1 MRGRRLAVAA
11 VAAVAFVAVSLVLA
25 RWLSTENR
33 ERDTILGVLR
43 AEARGDAAAVARRLE
58 GCASD
63 PRCRARVAAI
73 VSRVRRP
80 GEVKI
85 LRLDSGTSYAL
96 GSKTGT
102 TRVAWGIVDR
112 GLPVIQ
118 CVVVRRKGS
127 LLAGHSITLLR
138 LSRPI
143 GRESSC

>member
-11 VAAVAFVAVSLVLA
+11 VAALVFVAVSLVLA

-33 ERDTILGVLR
+33 ERDAILEMLR
-43 AEARGDAAAVARRLE
+43 AEAHGDAAAVARRLE
-58 GCASD
+58 GCAAD

-73 VSRVRRP
+73 VARVRRP

-96 GSKTGT
+96 GSKTGP
-102 TRVAWGIVDR
+102 TRVAWGNVDR
-112 GLPVIQ
+112 GLPVVQ
-118 CVVVRRKGS
+118 CVLVRRKGS

>member
-11 VAAVAFVAVSLVLA
+11 VAALAFVALCVVLA

-33 ERDTILGVLR
+33 EREAVLELVR
-43 AEARGDAAAVARRLE
+43 AEARGDAPAVAHRLE
-58 GCASD
+58 GCSAE
-63 PRCRARVAAI
+63 PGCQGRVAAI
-73 VSRVRRP
+73 VARVRRP
-80 GEVKI
+80 GTVKI
-85 LRLDSGTSYAL
+85 LRLDSGTAYAV
-96 GSKTGT
+96 GSATGT
-102 TRVAWGIVDR
+102 TRVAWGVVDR
-112 GLPVIQ
+112 GLPVVQ

>member
-1 MRGRRLAVAA
+1 VRGRRLAVAA
-11 VAAVAFVAVSLVLA
+11 VAAVAFVTVSVVLA
-25 RWLSTENR
+25 RWLNEENR
-33 ERDTILGVLR
+33 ERDAILELVR

-58 GCASD
+58 RCAPD

-73 VSRVRRP
+73 VARVRRP

-102 TRVAWGIVDR
+102 TRVAWGVVDR
-112 GLPVIQ
+112 GLPVVQ

-127 LLAGHSITLLR
+127 LLAGHSITLRR

>member
-1 MRGRRLAVAA
+1 VRGRRLAVAA
-11 VAAVAFVAVSLVLA
+11 VAALAFVAICLVLA
-25 RWLSTENR
+25 RWLNEENR
-33 ERDTILGVLR
+33 ERDAVLDIAR

-58 GCASD
+58 DCAPD
-63 PRCRARVAAI
+63 PRCRTRVAAI
-73 VSRVRRP
+73 VARVRRP

-85 LRLDSGTSYAL
+85 LSLDSGTSYAL

-102 TRVAWGIVDR
+102 TRVAWGVVDR
-112 GLPVIQ
+112 GLPVVQ

>member
-1 MRGRRLAVAA
+1 VRGRRLAVTA
-11 VAAVAFVAVSLVLA
+11 VAAVVFVAASLLLA

-33 ERDTILGVLR
+33 ERDALLAVAR
-43 AEARGDAAAVARRLE
+43 AEARGDTTDVARRLE
-58 GCASD
+58 GCAPD

-73 VSRVRRP
+73 VARVRRR

-85 LRLDSGTSYAL
+85 LSLDSGTAYAL

-102 TRVAWGIVDR
+102 TRVAWGVVDR
-112 GLPVIQ
+112 GLPVVQ
-118 CVVVRRKGS
+118 CVVVRRKES

-143 GRESSC
+143 GRQSSC